1 MPTARHRCHACA
13 ADRLAGIFG
22 PETIHHYLQRSYAM
36 LDAAARVHRHTPVLG
51 VHFATDRLAA
61 LVNPMEPS

>member
-1 MPTARHRCHACA
+1 
-13 ADRLAGIFG
+13 
-22 PETIHHYLQRSYAM
+22 M

-61 LVNPMEPS
+61 LVNPMGPS